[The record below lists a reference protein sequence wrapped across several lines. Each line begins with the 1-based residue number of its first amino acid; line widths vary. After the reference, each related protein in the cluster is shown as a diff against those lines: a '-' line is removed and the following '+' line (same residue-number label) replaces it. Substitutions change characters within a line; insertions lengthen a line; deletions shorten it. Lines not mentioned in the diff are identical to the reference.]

1 MLTLPRWII
10 LYGAGLIAFDRLDA
24 VLSVDLGLEGRS
36 LVCGWI
42 GGVILLAC
50 GVASNQ
56 RRRSLRLGGLYT
68 AVGLAIAMVG
78 FFAWDATDAWLRA
91 ARTGA
96 PLAPAVSATLWVGI
110 TIALLAVIT
119 RLRPREGIAS
129 RGYAVPLPP
138 RPLKPASLEAIS
150 GKRRSSAG

>member
-10 LYGAGLIAFDRLDA
+10 LFGAGLIAFDRADA
-24 VLSVDLGLEGRS
+24 LFSIDLGLEGRS
-36 LVCGWI
+36 LICGWI

-50 GVASNQ
+50 GVAANQ

-68 AVGLAIAMVG
+68 AVGLAISMVG
-78 FFAWDATDAWLRA
+78 FFAWDATDNWLRV
-91 ARTGA
+91 ARMNA
-96 PLAPAVSATLWVGI
+96 PLSPAVAATLWVAM

-138 RPLKPASLEAIS
+138 RPLKPASLESIS